1 MIGTQISIEIS
12 RQPERLVVEGVRRM
26 MAGYDTADS
35 GCWEL
40 AWQFYKKELGGQ
52 RARRPNAEL
61 AHYARALHD
70 HGTRRLCLFPYDCRK
85 LCQDECLVASLI
97 AAAQADD
104 GQALEAI
111 GAALVCPEGLGE
123 TLYSAC
129 EFGDA
134 LKACGLVL
142 QAIDFSRLSLKECPL
157 KQFSARVR
165 H

>member
-1 MIGTQISIEIS
+1 MIGSQLSYELS

-26 MAGYDTADS
+26 MAGYETADS

-40 AWQFYKKELGGQ
+40 AWRFYKMELGGQ

-70 HGTRRLCLFPYDCRK
+70 YGTRRLCLFPYDCRK

-104 GQALEAI
+104 APALEAI
-111 GAALVCPEGLGE
+111 GAALVSPEGLGE
-123 TLYSAC
+123 TLFSAC
-129 EFGDA
+129 EFASA
-134 LKACGLVL
+134 LKDCGLVL
-142 QAIDFSRLSLKECPL
+142 QTVDFSQLSLEECPL
-157 KQFSARVR
+157 KQFSARAL